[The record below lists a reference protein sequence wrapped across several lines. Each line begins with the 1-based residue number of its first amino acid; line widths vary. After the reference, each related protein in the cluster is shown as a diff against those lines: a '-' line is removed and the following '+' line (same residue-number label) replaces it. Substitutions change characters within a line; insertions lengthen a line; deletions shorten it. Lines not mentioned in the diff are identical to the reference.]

1 MRIIALTVTFGS
13 LVTGA
18 ALVAQSNETAPDRF
32 DMPSYQDPARS
43 WRDIEDPIK
52 RARCE
57 EQISKARSDAGQ
69 PEIER
74 KPADAENPLML
85 AAVHQTIEDCP
96 VLVMKHDTSD
106 IRPVPE
112 RREGPLTIEPAN

>member
-1 MRIIALTVTFGS
+1 MRIIALAATFGS

-18 ALVAQSNETAPDRF
+18 ALDAQTNETAPDRF

-57 EQISKARSDAGQ
+57 EQIRKVRSDAGQ

-74 KPADAENPLML
+74 EPADAENPLML
-85 AAVHQTIEDCP
+85 AAAHQTIEDCP

-106 IRPVPE
+106 IRPVPDL
-112 RREGPLTIEPAN
+112 REGPVRIEPAN

>member
-32 DMPSYQDPARS
+32 DMPSYQAPARS

-74 KPADAENPLML
+74 KPADPENPLLL
-85 AAVHQTIEDCP
+85 AARSS
-96 VLVMKHDTSD
+96 TS
-106 IRPVPE
+106 PSAAA
-112 RREGPLTIEPAN
+112 RRAAMRASPRSSANQPMLRTR

>member
-1 MRIIALTVTFGS
+1 MRIIALAVTFGS
-13 LVTGA
+13 LITGA
-18 ALVAQSNETAPDRF
+18 ALVAQSNEPAPDRF

-43 WRDIEDPIK
+43 WRDIEDPIE

-57 EQISKARSDAGQ
+57 EQIRKARSDAGQ

-74 KPADAENPLML
+74 EPADPEKPLML

-96 VLVMKHDTSD
+96 VLVMKQDTSD

-112 RREGPLTIEPAN
+112 RRERSLAIEKID

>member
-1 MRIIALTVTFGS
+1 MRIIALAAAFGS

-18 ALVAQSNETAPDRF
+18 ALVAQTNETAPDRF

-57 EQISKARSDAGQ
+57 EQIRKARSDAGQ

-74 KPADAENPLML
+74 EPADPEKPLML

-96 VLVMKHDTSD
+96 VLVMKQDTSD
-106 IRPVPE
+106 IRAVPE
-112 RREGPLTIEPAN
+112 RPKGPLKIEPTN